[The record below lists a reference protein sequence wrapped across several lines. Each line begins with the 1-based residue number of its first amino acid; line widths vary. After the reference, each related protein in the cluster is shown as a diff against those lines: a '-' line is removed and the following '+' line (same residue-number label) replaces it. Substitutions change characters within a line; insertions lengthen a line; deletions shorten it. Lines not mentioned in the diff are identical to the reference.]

1 MGGPGKG
8 FPNTEDYYPPAARR
22 LNETGTATIRVC
34 VNSMGRLTGEPSVA
48 QSSGSVRL
56 DNGALK
62 LARAGSGH
70 YGATT
75 EDGRAVDSCY
85 PFRITFALN

>member
-1 MGGPGKG
+1 
-8 FPNTEDYYPPAARR
+8 
-22 LNETGTATIRVC
+22 
-34 VNSMGRLTGEPSVA
+34 MGRLTGEPSVA

-56 DNGALK
+56 DDGALK

-70 YGATT
+70 YRATT